1 MLFFLFLNFL
11 LLFNGYYALTTIT
24 LEGGNGNE
32 EDYAYKG
39 FYHYEYSVSQKAN
52 PVKLELYYESY
63 CPGCRDFLTNHLYPV
78 WKTLQKTG
86 TYAYLI
92 SFLYN
97 NRETQS
103 ISPFRALRD

>member
-1 MLFFLFLNFL
+1 MLFFWFLNF

-32 EDYAYKG
+32 DYAYNG
-39 FYHYEYSVSQKAN
+39 FYHYESRASQKAN

-86 TYAYLI
+86 NI
-92 SFLYN
+92 H
-97 NRETQS
+97 
-103 ISPFRALRD
+103 

>member
-11 LLFNGYYALTTIT
+11 FLFNGYYALTTIT

-86 TYAYLI
+86 TCII
-92 SFLYN
+92 SLLYII
-97 NRETQS
+97 NRGTQS
-103 ISPFRALRD
+103 IPAPFRALRD